1 MFGLGC
7 FYLGGLSEAAAV
19 SVVGRALDLGC
30 TYVDTAPSYFAG
42 VSESHVGKGLGRRR
56 DTVFLSTKT
65 LERTAGG
72 AQRELEAS
80 LKRLRTE
87 VIDLVQV
94 HCVRDEADLQAVLA
108 PRGPLTA
115 LRAARDKGQIRFI
128 GVTGHEDPELMKKAV
143 GAADWA
149 SVLMPLNP
157 VDAHWKSFLESTLPE
172 AKRLGLARVAMKV
185 FASGRLVQGPGA
197 LSPEDCLRFAFGLDV
212 SCAIVGCASI
222 AEVELA
228 ARVAAEAKPLDADE
242 AEGARRRREA
252 VQRQDRHRRR
262 VVQAGLTPRGVLR
275 PSPHATRSRDPESL
289 RRTASRALAVGAVPD
304 GRLRAGV
311 LRVGV
316 GGVGRGVVRG
326 GLVGVACVVAGG
338 VVAGGG
344 RPARRG
350 SAAATRRASSASRGG
365 SAGMRHSRPLPI
377 RSARPSSSSALRTV
391 NQFSGLEELHQRPL
405 HQAVASA
412 A

>member
-1 MFGLGC
+1 VFGLGC
-7 FYLGGLSEAAAV
+7 FYLGGLPEAAAV

-128 GVTGHEDPELMKKAV
+128 GLTGHEDPELMKKAV
-143 GAADWA
+143 GAAEWA

-157 VDAHWKSFLESTLPE
+157 VDAHWKSFLEGTLPE

-197 LSPEDCLRFAFGLDV
+197 LSAEDCLRFAFGLDV

-228 ARVAAEAKPLDADE
+228 ARVAAEAKPLDAE
-242 AEGARRRREA
+242 K
-252 VQRQDRHRRR
+252 QK
-262 VVQAGLTPRGVLR
+262 
-275 PSPHATRSRDPESL
+275 
-289 RRTASRALAVGAVPD
+289 AL
-304 GRLRAGV
+304 
-311 LRVGV
+311 
-316 GGVGRGVVRG
+316 
-326 GLVGVACVVAGG
+326 VVA
-338 VVAGGG
+338 AK
-344 RPARRG
+344 P
-350 SAAATRRASSASRGG
+350 
-365 SAGMRHSRPLPI
+365 
-377 RSARPSSSSALRTV
+377 
-391 NQFSGLEELHQRPL
+391 FSGKTGTGVEWYKR
-405 HQAVASA
+405 A
-412 A
+412 